1 MNSKKNSI
9 LLVFGKFLTAFL
21 LSAVTTLVLL
31 PEREFLG
38 SQIVVLLFLLPVLL
52 SVYFLGLAS
61 AIVSAVVSFL
71 CLNYYF
77 VPPYYSLLVHKA
89 QDYVT
94 LLVFLLIAVFT
105 SQLIGKA
112 RQGMQLARKNEWEA
126 TSLYKLI
133 LSLSQQQDNAN
144 IAQTLGQ
151 HTLNTISC
159 VKVEIALSEET
170 KNPPIIMGAKKKKQ
184 KEGELFEFTYP
195 MLAQSNYEGYIKVW
209 VDHPVLSGEEDRLLT
224 IYANQGALFLER
236 IHLLQV
242 ETKSHIL
249 EETNQTKSILLSS
262 VSHELRSPLAAI
274 KASVSSLHSGMVDW
288 DTDARKELLATIEE
302 ETDHLNFLV
311 GNLLDMTRIEVGAL
325 TLHKNWNSLSE
336 IVNGVVKRMHK
347 MLDQYQVMIDIPQE
361 LPPLF
366 TDYVLIEQV
375 FTNLI
380 SNSVKFAPSKTRISI
395 ISRVENEN
403 IHTMVCNQSPPVP
416 EEDLEH
422 IFEKFNNVHHQGR
435 VTSTGLGL
443 SICKGIITAHKGN
456 IWAENAPEGFVF
468 HFTLPINSTESPHP
482 VSLEMIDE

>member
-21 LSAVTTLVLL
+21 LAAVTTLVLL

-184 KEGELFEFTYP
+184 KT
-195 MLAQSNYEGYIKVW
+195 
-209 VDHPVLSGEEDRLLT
+209 
-224 IYANQGALFLER
+224 
-236 IHLLQV
+236 
-242 ETKSHIL
+242 
-249 EETNQTKSILLSS
+249 
-262 VSHELRSPLAAI
+262 
-274 KASVSSLHSGMVDW
+274 
-288 DTDARKELLATIEE
+288 
-302 ETDHLNFLV
+302 
-311 GNLLDMTRIEVGAL
+311 
-325 TLHKNWNSLSE
+325 
-336 IVNGVVKRMHK
+336 
-347 MLDQYQVMIDIPQE
+347 
-361 LPPLF
+361 
-366 TDYVLIEQV
+366 
-375 FTNLI
+375 
-380 SNSVKFAPSKTRISI
+380 
-395 ISRVENEN
+395 
-403 IHTMVCNQSPPVP
+403 
-416 EEDLEH
+416 
-422 IFEKFNNVHHQGR
+422 
-435 VTSTGLGL
+435 
-443 SICKGIITAHKGN
+443 
-456 IWAENAPEGFVF
+456 
-468 HFTLPINSTESPHP
+468 
-482 VSLEMIDE
+482 

>member
-1 MNSKKNSI
+1 MNVKKNSFFQI
-9 LLVFGKFLTAFL
+9 TGKFLAAILLTA
-21 LSAVTTLVLL
+21 ATTIILL
-31 PEREFLG
+31 PERDFLG
-38 SQIVVLLFLLPVLL
+38 SQIVALVFLLPVLL
-52 SVYFLGLAS
+52 SVYFLGLIP
-61 AIVSAVVSFL
+61 AIVSAIISFL
-71 CLNYYF
+71 CVNYYF
-77 VPPYYSLLVHKA
+77 LPPYYSLLVHKA

-126 TSLYKLI
+126 TSLYQLI
-133 LSLSQQQDNAN
+133 LSLSQQQDNKN

-151 HTLNTISC
+151 HTLKTIAC
-159 VKVEIALSEET
+159 RKVEIVLSEDLQELPLVLET
-170 KNPPIIMGAKKKKQ
+170 TNEKIK
-184 KEGELFEFTYP
+184 KEGSYEFKYP
-195 MLAQSNYEGYIKVW
+195 MLTQRNYEGYIKVW

-236 IHLLQV
+236 IHLLKV

-288 DTDARKELLATIEE
+288 DTDARQELLATIEE

-325 TLHKNWNSLSE
+325 TLHKQWNALAE
-336 IVNGVVKRMHK
+336 IASGVVKRMHK
-347 MLDQYQVMIDIPQE
+347 MLDQYQVVIDIPQE
-361 LPPLF
+361 LPPLY

-380 SNSVKFAPSKTRISI
+380 SNSVKFAPPKTKISI
-395 ISRVENEN
+395 LSRVENEN
-403 IHTMVCNQSPPVP
+403 IHTRVINQSPPVP

-456 IWAENAPEGFVF
+456 IWAENAPEGFIF

-482 VSLEMIDE
+482 VSPEMIDE